1 MRIIGIEDD
10 TVKDPCMITPF
21 FLVHVVAGYWLACV
35 IKTLFPSVKNVLLWV
50 IILHTI
56 YEIKDYYVNYVL
68 KYNNIYTNSSWW
80 NSIGDT
86 IAAVIGYYIY
96 EQTPLSL
103 LISTVIYLIVSAIG
117 WGSIYILQANNSTH
131 SIT

>member
-10 TVKDPCMITPF
+10 NVKNPCMITPF
-21 FLVHVVAGYWLACV
+21 FLVHVVGGYWLASI

-50 IILHTI
+50 IILHTV
-56 YEIKDYYVNYVL
+56 YEIKDYYVSYIL
-68 KYNNIYTNSSWW
+68 KYNNIYTNNSWW

-96 EQTPLSL
+96 KQTPLSL
-103 LISTVIYLIVSAIG
+103 LTSTLIFAIVNIIG
-117 WGSIYILQANNSTH
+117 WGKVYMQANNSTH
-131 SIT
+131 STT

>member
-1 MRIIGIEDD
+1 MRIIGPEDD
-10 TVKDPCMITPF
+10 SVKTPCMITPF
-21 FLVHVVAGYWLACV
+21 FLLHVVGGYWLACV

-50 IILHTI
+50 IILHTV
-56 YEIKDYYVNYVL
+56 YEIKDYYVSYVL
-68 KYNNIYTNSSWW
+68 KYNNIYTNNSLW

-103 LISTVIYLIVSAIG
+103 LISTVIFVIVNIIG
-117 WGSIYILQANNSTH
+117 WGSVYMQANNITH

>member
-1 MRIIGIEDD
+1 MRIIGPEDD
-10 TVKDPCMITPF
+10 SVKNPCMITPF
-21 FLVHVVAGYWLACV
+21 FLLHIVGGYWLASV

-50 IILHTI
+50 IILHTL
-56 YEIKDYYVNYVL
+56 YEIKDYYVSYIL
-68 KYNNIYTNSSWW
+68 KYNTIYTNNSWW

-96 EQTPLSL
+96 KQTPLSL
-103 LISTVIYLIVSAIG
+103 LTSTVIYLIVSAIS
-117 WGSIYILQANNSTH
+117 WGSVYMQANDSTH